1 MHVEKDSGLKPK
13 EAIDNIEKSKLSK
26 ERFALVSNSESELSS
41 PVKWVGADGSF
52 QNLIPYVLCFLWSN
66 LLPFLN
72 QWRGSF
78 CERSS
83 PGLQPSLSHFYL
95 FFLFYFFRPRNC
107 ALFFFLIV
115 WYAFERTYF
124 YYSILLSWKIWSFE
138 NFHILSFGENRLLES
153 CSFEIYAFT
162 LLLT

>member
-107 ALFFFLIV
+107 ALFFFFNSLICL
-115 WYAFERTYF
+115 WKNLFLLFYF
-124 YYSILLSWKIWSFE
+124 VILKNMILWKFSYSFFWGK
-138 NFHILSFGENRLLES
+138 
-153 CSFEIYAFT
+153 
-162 LLLT
+162 